1 MVGISKVKQQKAATR
16 ASQSNRQRWRSNAT
30 KETEHRSRIRTPPP
44 YPPPHPRTE
53 LKHKCKSK
61 LACAKVESRQKHRKI
76 GHKPHSHG
84 RHHRPHPPPPH
95 PRTELKDKCKSKL
108 ACAESR
114 ESAKILQ
121 NTDAK
126 CDTHRK
132 TPKRKDAKCRA
143 QHVFAQCSPPA
154 GALFCCKTPQT
165 PMRKQKQSSI
175 PGEQSAKTRVSA
187 HASRG
192 IAPPRAAAD
201 AHAANS
207 KTTTTATAT
216 MTSNNNHN
224 QHRSYEISTC
234 RTTNQQ
240 P

>member
-1 MVGISKVKQQKAATR
+1 MEKQLCNKRNRTGSKHCHVHGHLRPQLSPRGPTPAL
-16 ASQSNRQRWRSNAT
+16 QSFSNIRM
-30 KETEHRSRIRTPPP
+30 HRLSCTPPP
-44 YPPPHPRTE
+44 CPTRTR
-53 LKHKCKSK
+53 
-61 LACAKVESRQKHRKI
+61 SRVGKKHRKI

-84 RHHRPHPPPPH
+84 RHHPPPSPPPPTA
-95 PRTELKDKCKSKL
+95 RTELKDKCKSKL

-201 AHAANS
+201 ATAAN
-207 KTTTTATAT
+207 
-216 MTSNNNHN
+216 NNNN
-224 QHRSYEISTC
+224 NNYYYYSYYYYYYNHYDHYHHHHHHHCHYHYEY
-234 RTTNQQ
+234 
-240 P
+240 